1 MNLQNFGS
9 FFRNYSYTKKTVPG
23 FRHGVGAGITRKRV
37 PERNFAGILRIPVRI
52 ATLGF
57 RYASV
62 CKKMGLKYVKGDKF
76 GKGNEDKWPKHKATA
91 VKDNKKEDTDD

>member
-1 MNLQNFGS
+1 LAHFFG
-9 FFRNYSYTKKTVPG
+9 NTPIKKETVPG

-37 PERNFAGILRIPVRI
+37 PERNFAGIRRIPVRI

-76 GKGNEDKWPKHKATA
+76 EKANEDKWPKHKAKA
-91 VKDNKKEDTDD
+91 VKDDKKEDNND